1 MLQARRSELSRQ
13 LESAT
18 GRRQQI
24 TEQLRRAN
32 GANKAGL
39 EARIGVLDARI
50 MRIESELEQVGQQ
63 LSSPDAARFAETQ
76 APFNFGPGE
85 NPFRNVDVEPIIIT
99 FTMFVLCPIAL
110 SISRLIWKRGSRMS
124 VSASSPDSTQRLE
137 RMEQAMDAIAIE
149 IERVSE
155 GQRFVTRLLTEGS
168 APALSVGQ
176 NAAEPVRL
184 PEREALQASRET
196 A

>member
-85 NPFRNVDVEPIIIT
+85 NPFHNVDVEPIIIT
-99 FTMFVLCPIAL
+99 FTLFVLCPIAL
-110 SISRLIWKRGSRMS
+110 SISRLIWKRGSRMQM
-124 VSASSPDSTQRLE
+124 SAPPADSTQRLE
-137 RMEQAMDAIAIE
+137 RMEQSMDAIAIE

-155 GQRFVTRLLTEGS
+155 GQRFVTRLLSERGG
-168 APALSVGQ
+168 AMLGAAQP
-176 NAAEPVRL
+176 AAEPVRVPL
-184 PEREALQASRET
+184 GNATPVR
-196 A
+196 